1 MGEGSVTAPD
11 WLRGYVEQIDSRI
24 NSVFGEGGTSL
35 DDIVK
40 EALSGGKRVRAVLA
54 LLWCEAISG
63 DYRDALPLS
72 VAYELA
78 HAAALVQDDIVDKS
92 DLRRG
97 ERSIVSKHGIRSAIL
112 ASNLLLAQVPRQ
124 IAEYG
129 TRDPSGETL
138 KKLFELLGE
147 SYGASVLGEFLDLE
161 MAGKDGVDE
170 REYESMIR
178 LKTGALVGA
187 SSASGVIAGGGIQK
201 DELVRAAYAFGEY
214 LGMAY
219 QVQDDLLDIVGDER
233 TLGKPVFSDIRSGK
247 KNVVVIHTLERCRDD
262 DRRFLA
268 KLLGSAEAIGEA
280 QVKTARNLFAEYNS
294 IDYARRVALNY
305 VIQAQKILD
314 SVEIGT
320 SRSKLIELSEYLAER
335 NY

>member
-1 MGEGSVTAPD
+1 MADEPVSAPQ
-11 WLRGYVEQIDSRI
+11 WLGRYVERIDSRI
-24 NSVFGEGGTSL
+24 SGIFGEGDTSL
-35 DDIVK
+35 DGVVK

-63 DYRDALPLS
+63 SYETALPLS

-78 HAAALVQDDIVDKS
+78 HAAALVQDDIVDNS

-97 ERSIVSKHGIRSAIL
+97 ERSIVNRYGLRAAIL
-112 ASNLLLAQVPRQ
+112 ASNLLLAQVPRE

-129 TRDPSGETL
+129 THDPSGETL

-147 SYGASVLGEFLDLE
+147 SYGASVMGEFMDLE
-161 MAGKDGVDE
+161 MAERDDADE
-170 REYESMIR
+170 KQYESMIK

-187 SSASGVIAGGGIQK
+187 SSASGVIVGGGLGN
-201 DELVRAAYAFGEY
+201 DELVRAAFNFGEC

-219 QVQDDLLDIVGDER
+219 QVQDDLLDIVGDEKV
-233 TLGKPVFSDIRSGK
+233 LGKPVFSDIRSGK
-247 KNVVVIHTLERCRDD
+247 KNVVVIHTFEHCRDD

-268 KLLGSAEAIGEA
+268 KLLGSGGSIEES
-280 QVKTARNLFAEYNS
+280 QMKTAKELFAEYDS
-294 IDYARRVALNY
+294 IDYARKVALNY
-305 VIQAQKILD
+305 VERAQKILHTL
-314 SVEIGT
+314 ELGP

>member
-1 MGEGSVTAPD
+1 MEGPASPPL
-11 WLRGYVEQIDSRI
+11 WLGSYVEEIDSRI
-24 NSVFGEGGTSL
+24 EGVFGVGDTSL
-35 DDIVK
+35 DRVVK

-54 LLWCEAISG
+54 LLWCEAVSG
-63 DYRDALPLS
+63 AHETALPLA

-78 HAAALVQDDIVDKS
+78 HAAALVQDDIVDNS

-97 ERSIVSKHGIRSAIL
+97 ERSIVNRYGLRSAIL

-129 TRDPSGETL
+129 TYDSSGEML

-161 MAGKDGVDE
+161 MAGKQAADE
-170 REYESMIR
+170 REYESMIK

-187 SSASGVIAGGGIQK
+187 SAASGAIVGGG
-201 DELVRAAYAFGEY
+201 LVRDNLVKAAYSFGEY

-219 QVQDDLLDIVGDER
+219 QVQDDLLDIVGDEK

-247 KNVVVIHTLERCRDD
+247 KNVVIIHALSKCGDD
-262 DRRFLA
+262 DKRFLA
-268 KLLGSAEAIGEA
+268 KLLGSGGAIEES
-280 QVKTARNLFAEYNS
+280 QVRTARSLFAEYNS
-294 IDYARRVALNY
+294 IDYARRVAVNY
-305 VIQAQKILD
+305 VERAQKVLD
-314 SVEIGT
+314 TMELGA
-320 SRSKLIELSEYLAER
+320 SRSKLIELSEFLAER

>member
-1 MGEGSVTAPD
+1 MPERSVSGPQ
-11 WLRGYVEQIDSRI
+11 WLGRYIEQIDSRI
-24 NSVFGEGGTSL
+24 NGIFGEGDTSL
-35 DDIVK
+35 DKVVK
-40 EALSGGKRVRAVLA
+40 EALSGGKRVRAVLS

-63 DYRDALPLS
+63 DYEVAMPLS

-78 HAAALVQDDIVDKS
+78 HAAALVQDDIVDNS

-97 ERSIVSKHGIRSAIL
+97 EKSIVNRYGLRSAIL
-112 ASNLLLAQVPRQ
+112 ASNLLLAQVPRE

-129 TRDPSGETL
+129 ARDPSGETL

-161 MAGKDGVDE
+161 MAGRDGVDE
-170 REYESMIR
+170 KEYESMIK

-187 SSASGVIAGGGIQK
+187 SSASGVIVGGGLRRE
-201 DELVRAAYAFGEY
+201 ELVKAAYDFGEY

-219 QVQDDLLDIVGDER
+219 QVQDDLLDVIGDEGI
-233 TLGKPVFSDIRSGK
+233 LGKPVFSDIKSGK
-247 KNVVVIHTLERCRDD
+247 KNVVVIHTFERCRDD

-268 KLLGSAEAIGEA
+268 RLLSSGDAIEDS
-280 QVKTARNLFAEYNS
+280 QIETAKNLFVEYNS

-305 VIQAQKILD
+305 VEQAQKILD
-314 SVEIGT
+314 SVELGPT
-320 SRSKLIELSEYLAER
+320 RSKLLELSEYLAER

>member
-1 MGEGSVTAPD
+1 MSGLPGSTPP
-11 WLRGYVEQIDSRI
+11 WLGKYVEQIDSRI
-24 NSVFGEGGTSL
+24 FSLFGEGGTPL
-35 DDIVK
+35 DDVVK
-40 EALSGGKRVRAVLA
+40 DALSGGKRVRAVLA

-63 DYRDALPLS
+63 DYEVALPLS

-78 HAAALVQDDIVDKS
+78 HAAALVQDDIVDNS

-97 ERSIVSKHGIRSAIL
+97 AKSVVKKHGLRSAIL
-112 ASNLLLAQVPRQ
+112 ASNMLLAQVPRE

-161 MAGKDGVDE
+161 MAAKNGVDE
-170 REYESMIR
+170 KEYESMIR

-187 SSASGVIAGGGIQK
+187 SSASGVIVGGGLRK
-201 DELVRAAYAFGEY
+201 DRLVEAAYKFGEY

-219 QVQDDLLDIVGDER
+219 QVQDDLLDVIGDER
-233 TLGKPVFSDIRSGK
+233 VLGKPVFSDIRSGK
-247 KNVVVIHTLERCRDD
+247 KNVVLIHTLELCTVR
-262 DRRFLA
+262 DRRFLMR
-268 KLLGSAEAIGEA
+268 LLGREKPFEEL
-280 QVKTARNLFAEYNS
+280 QVKTARELFAEYDS
-294 IDYARRVALNY
+294 IDYARKVALKY
-305 VIQAQKILD
+305 AEDAQQILD
-314 SVEIGT
+314 SVELGKT
-320 SRSKLIELSEYLAER
+320 RSKLLELSDYLAQR

>member
-1 MGEGSVTAPD
+1 MAVGSVSAPR
-11 WLRGYVEQIDSRI
+11 WLGEYVEQIDSRI
-24 NSVFGEGGTSL
+24 SGIFGEGDTSL
-35 DDIVK
+35 DGVVK
-40 EALSGGKRVRAVLA
+40 VALSGGKRVRAVLA

-63 DYRDALPLS
+63 DYEVAMPLS

-78 HAAALVQDDIVDKS
+78 HAAALVQDDIVDNS

-97 ERSIVSKHGIRSAIL
+97 EKSIVSRYGLRSAIL
-112 ASNLLLAQVPRQ
+112 ASNLLLAQVPRE

-147 SYGASVLGEFLDLE
+147 SYGATVLGEFLDLE
-161 MAGKDGVDE
+161 MAAKDGADE
-170 REYESMIR
+170 KEYESMIK

-187 SSASGVIAGGGIQK
+187 SSASGVIVGGGLGR
-201 DELVRAAYAFGEY
+201 ENLVKAAYNFGEY

-219 QVQDDLLDIVGDER
+219 QVQDDLLDIVGDEKI
-233 TLGKPVFSDIRSGK
+233 LGKPVFSDIRSGK
-247 KNVVVIHTLERCRDD
+247 KNVVVIHAFQRCRED

-268 KLLGSAEAIGEA
+268 RLLGGGEAIGES
-280 QVKTARNLFAEYNS
+280 QVRTARELFAEYNS

-305 VIQAQKILD
+305 VEQAQKILD
-314 SVEIGT
+314 SIELGPA
-320 SRSKLIELSEYLAER
+320 RSKLIELSEFLAER
-335 NY
+335 DY